1 MISMGKADDCGCVVL
16 VSFGNLNE
24 KTVKDPIGT
33 LLLIWCATKEINHG
47 NLCLA
52 DQEIVQLLGGVDG
65 CPTLKINVLGE
76 SLFGLKEDKSDRPKQ
91 QKRET
96 GYHLPIIRTSA

>member
-16 VSFGNLNE
+16 VSFGNFNE

-33 LLLIWCATKEINHG
+33 LLLIWCATKEIKHG

-52 DQEIVQLLGGVDG
+52 DQEIVQLLGGVNS

-76 SLFGLKEDKSDRPKQ
+76 SLFGLKEDKSSRPK
-91 QKRET
+91 
-96 GYHLPIIRTSA
+96 

>member
-16 VSFGNLNE
+16 VSFGNFNE

-33 LLLIWCATKEINHG
+33 LLMIWCTTKEINHG

-52 DQEIVQLLGGVDG
+52 DQEIVQLFGGVDG
-65 CPTLKINVLGE
+65 GSTLKINVLGK
-76 SLFGLKEDKSDRPKQ
+76 SLCGLKEDKSSRPK
-91 QKRET
+91 
-96 GYHLPIIRTSA
+96 